1 MSRLLWGWQYHR
13 CDVATGKQVYATT
26 LDSRRAGGRVEEG
39 RGSGAQ
45 TASKDC
51 DEVTENGR
59 HEMQMKLRQTLTL
72 ALALPFLPCLSL
84 FLFPSCALS
93 LSVSL
98 SLCLS
103 AAISS
108 LAVLH
113 MGRCSILHGAA
124 WHILINW
131 RAAHATCHMQHAT
144 IAKRAVSP
152 TLPHVCPRRCI
163 IASPCL
169 LLLLLLPL
177 PILACCTQTHVSS
190 LIVNA
195 PSAGRLPVASIVN
208 ICHDLIASAKSCRLP
223 SRFGFQQQ

>member
-26 LDSRRAGGRVEEG
+26 LDSRRAGGGGGKEEG
-39 RGSGAQ
+39 RRRSATQ
-45 TASKDC
+45 TAGKDC

-72 ALALPFLPCLSL
+72 ALALSFLRCLSL
-84 FLFPSCALS
+84 TPSLFLSLYPSLS
-93 LSVSL
+93 LSVCPPSP
-98 SLCLS
+98 
-103 AAISS
+103 

-152 TLPHVCPRRCI
+152 P
-163 IASPCL
+163 
-169 LLLLLLPL
+169 LPL
-177 PILACCTQTHVSS
+177 VYPLA
-190 LIVNA
+190 A
-195 PSAGRLPVASIVN
+195 
-208 ICHDLIASAKSCRLP
+208 
-223 SRFGFQQQ
+223 